1 MKDTKV
7 TKPVIKVTDDLTPY
21 RLIRVMNETFEG
33 VPGYSEK
40 PTQYGYSVRKA
51 GTVKSFKSPE
61 GKWMIKAEDA
71 QAYLEAYYQR
81 NLAPE
86 NTAKGNAETKPAL
99 AKV

>member
-1 MKDTKV
+1 MADTKA
-7 TKPVIKVTDDLTPY
+7 TKPVIKIENDLTPY
-21 RLIRVMNETFEG
+21 RLIRVMNETFKG
-33 VPGYSEK
+33 IPGYTEK
-40 PTQYGYSVRKA
+40 PTQYGYSVRKS

-86 NTAKGNAETKPAL
+86 KTAATTAETKATL

>member
-1 MKDTKV
+1 MVRTASTV
-7 TKPVIKVTDDLTPY
+7 QPVERP
-21 RLIRVMNETFEG
+21 
-33 VPGYSEK
+33 
-40 PTQYGYSVRKA
+40 VRKA